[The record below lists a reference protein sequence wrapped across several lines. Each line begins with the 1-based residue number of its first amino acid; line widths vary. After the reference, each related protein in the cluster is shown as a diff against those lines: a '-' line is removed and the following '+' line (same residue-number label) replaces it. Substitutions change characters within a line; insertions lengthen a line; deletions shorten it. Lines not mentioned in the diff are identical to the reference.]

1 MGVLFSKEGHVAYV
15 TLNRPEALNALD
27 PESWQEL
34 HQIWRGIRE
43 DREIRVTVLTG
54 AGDRAFCTG
63 SDLKKT
69 LSPQESLASTYFD
82 EENLLAPMEMWKPI
96 VCAINGYAIGG
107 GLEMALACD
116 IRIASTQASFGL
128 SEVKVGS
135 LPGLGGTQRLVRAI
149 PRAIAMKMLL
159 TGDRIDA
166 QEAYRIGLISDMV
179 EPDALMDKAK
189 EIAAKIAG
197 NAPLSVKAAKQAVV
211 VGSDLPVKQGSTLEN
226 LLWGLLRDTEDRIEG
241 RRAFAEKRAPEYK
254 GK

>member
-1 MGVLFSKEGHVAYV
+1 MGVVFRKEGHVAYV
-15 TLNRPEALNALD
+15 TLDRPEAMNALD

-34 HQIWRGIRE
+34 HQIWRTIKE
-43 DREIRVTVLTG
+43 DREIRVSVLTG
-54 AGDRAFCTG
+54 AGERAFCTG

-69 LSPQESLASTYFD
+69 MLPKESLASTYFD
-82 EENLLAPMEMWKPI
+82 EENLLGPMEMWKPI
-96 VCAINGYAIGG
+96 VCAVNGYAIGG

-116 IRIASTQASFGL
+116 IRMASTKAAFGL

-149 PRAIAMKMLL
+149 PRSIAMKMLL

-166 QEAYRIGLISDMV
+166 QEAYRIGLISDLV
-179 EPDALMDKAK
+179 EPNELMDKAR
-189 EIAAKIAG
+189 EMAEKIAE
-197 NAPLSVKAAKQAVV
+197 NAPLSVKAAKQAVI

-241 RRAFAEKRAPEYK
+241 RRAFAEKRAPQYK